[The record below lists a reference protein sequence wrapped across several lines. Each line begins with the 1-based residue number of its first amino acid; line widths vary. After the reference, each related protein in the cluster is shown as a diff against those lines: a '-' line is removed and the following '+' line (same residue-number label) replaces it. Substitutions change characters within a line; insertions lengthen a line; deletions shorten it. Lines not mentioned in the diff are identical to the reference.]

1 MNEIFDREQE
11 ITEITYEKY
20 LGQIISSD
28 RSNAKTFW
36 KEQEE
41 EQACLRKLLRCLIL
55 CQEENSII
63 KLR

>member
-28 RSNAKTFW
+28 GSNAKTFW
-36 KEQEE
+36 KEQEM